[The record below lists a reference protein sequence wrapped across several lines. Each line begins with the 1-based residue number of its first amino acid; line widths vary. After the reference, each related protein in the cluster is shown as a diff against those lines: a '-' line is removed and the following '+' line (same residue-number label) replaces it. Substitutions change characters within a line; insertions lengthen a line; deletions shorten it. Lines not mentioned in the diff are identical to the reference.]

1 MIIMNISPPIR
12 NVAGAIL
19 FCALL
24 FFAYKFTMGK
34 TTPKAPALIEQ
45 GPVDENG
52 ISIIPESTMSNIE
65 AIRNAHDRLTTLQHT
80 GLDTSIF
87 SDPVMQS
94 LQDFRIPLTP
104 TDPSEVSRGRTNPYA
119 ALPKTSN

>member
-1 MIIMNISPPIR
+1 MITMNISPPIR
-12 NVAGAIL
+12 NVAGVIL

-34 TTPKAPALIEQ
+34 AAPQAPALIEQ
-45 GPVDENG
+45 GPVNENG
-52 ISIIPESTMSNIE
+52 IVIVPESTMSNIA
-65 AIRNAHDRLTTLQHT
+65 AIKSAHDRLTTLQHS
-80 GLDTSIF
+80 GLDMSIF

-94 LQDFRIPLTP
+94 LQDFRVPLTP
-104 TDPSEVSRGRTNPYA
+104 TDPSQVSRGRVNPFA